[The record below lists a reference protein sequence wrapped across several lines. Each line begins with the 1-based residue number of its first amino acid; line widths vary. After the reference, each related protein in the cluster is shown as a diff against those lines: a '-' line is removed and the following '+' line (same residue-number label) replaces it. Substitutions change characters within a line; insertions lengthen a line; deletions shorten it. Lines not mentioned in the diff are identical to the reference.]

1 MIHFTSS
8 KRNEEVANLQ
18 RSRRYCCGGYVPTYV
33 SKQIINTYVLVV
45 TTNRRWFTE
54 RCYCESVYVILRKID
69 ELKFKIFGFEIII
82 IKHRGENMVVL
93 SNLAVEATTMILY
106 LQQNDNS
113 TDIIYFEIFFGTIS
127 HTKRQSMV
135 LLIIKF

>member
-1 MIHFTSS
+1 
-8 KRNEEVANLQ
+8 
-18 RSRRYCCGGYVPTYV
+18 
-33 SKQIINTYVLVV
+33 
-45 TTNRRWFTE
+45 
-54 RCYCESVYVILRKID
+54 
-69 ELKFKIFGFEIII
+69 
-82 IKHRGENMVVL
+82 MVVL